1 MNCEKIRPLIELYD
15 ILSESERDSV
25 NRHVQECAAC
35 KTLMQSAHAFRGQ
48 VISTRSV
55 AVRLPHAAQFTGDV
69 MASIQP
75 EPRSGFS
82 FWFTLR
88 WSTTVASVMLIG
100 LLTLEWIETPVAQ
113 THRPVAGGVV
123 LSRTTFAASLQ
134 QRAPQTMADCADP
147 LQRRLDPVC
156 IRQHFH
162 NLK

>member
-15 ILSESERDSV
+15 ILGESERDSV
-25 NRHVQECAAC
+25 DRHVQSCTAC
-35 KTLMQSAHAFRGQ
+35 KAVMQSAHAFRSQ

-55 AVRLPHAAQFTGDV
+55 SVSLPHAAQFTGDV

-75 EPRSGFS
+75 APRSGFS
-82 FWFTLR
+82 FWFAIR
-88 WSTTVASVMLIG
+88 WSATVASMVLIG
-100 LLTLEWIETPVAQ
+100 LLAFEWMDAPAAQ
-113 THRPVAGGVV
+113 IHTPVAGGIV

-134 QRAPQTMADCADP
+134 QRTPHTMTDCADP